1 MNKKE
6 FSEFLY
12 KGLMPRHL
20 VISYRELEYFINQ
33 KLEKFELH
41 RVEAL
46 YLILLHFNEGKNQKE
61 ISEMM
66 KTDNTLTSKILKKL
80 ESKKL
85 VRKEKDSYDKREKNI
100 YLSDKGEKL
109 IPKLLKVYEE
119 IGSTALNGIEMD
131 DYLTALRTLDQV
143 IDNLHTENEKIKK

>member
-1 MNKKE
+1 MKKKE

-33 KLEKFELH
+33 KLEPFDLY

-61 ISEMM
+61 ISEIM

-80 ESKKL
+80 ELKSL
-85 VRKEKDSYDKREKNI
+85 IRKEKDVYDKREKNI
-100 YLSDKGEKL
+100 FLSKDGKEL
-109 IPKLLKVYEE
+109 IPELLELYEN
-119 IGSTALNGIEMD
+119 IGTVALKGIETK
-131 DYLTALRTLDQV
+131 DYLTALNTLDKV
-143 IDNLHTENEKIKK
+143 IDNLHSENEKIKK